1 MIVQNE
7 LRPGEKMK
15 EMHLASR
22 LGVSRTPVREAIY
35 RLQHEGLV
43 ATRPGYVTVVT
54 ELTSTDLEE
63 MYPIIGVLE
72 GLSARLATPRL
83 TAEDLVRLDSLIA
96 IMTEHLRRGE
106 IDKLMQADTE
116 YHSLLYERTN
126 NPRLQRMVRDLRGQL
141 ERFEY
146 IFFSSK
152 DVARTSLKRHKHL
165 IRVLKKR
172 DPEAAEKAL
181 LRQWE
186 WGPRVLRTI
195 VRHEQST
202 PNDKVTSEKQL

>member
-1 MIVQNE
+1 
-7 LRPGEKMK
+7 
-15 EMHLASR
+15 
-22 LGVSRTPVREAIY
+22 
-35 RLQHEGLV
+35 
-43 ATRPGYVTVVT
+43 
-54 ELTSTDLEE
+54 
-63 MYPIIGVLE
+63 
-72 GLSARLATPRL
+72 
-83 TAEDLVRLDSLIA
+83 
-96 IMTEHLRRGE
+96 MTEHLRRGE